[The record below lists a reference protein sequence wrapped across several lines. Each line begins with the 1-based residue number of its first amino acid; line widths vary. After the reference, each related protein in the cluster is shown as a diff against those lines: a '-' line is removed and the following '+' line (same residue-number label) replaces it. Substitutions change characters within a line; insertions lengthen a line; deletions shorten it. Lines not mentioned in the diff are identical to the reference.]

1 MRQRT
6 WRMAAVAAFV
16 SVASPVVAQQ
26 ALSPVTIAA
35 PIVTAHRG
43 TFGGTAIA
51 YDAVVEPVVVDGL
64 DGKPA
69 ARLVATSYIA
79 RGRERDRPVAFVFNG
94 GPIGPTALLHMGMFG
109 PKRVAVPDDLSADP
123 ATFRVVDNPYMPL
136 DATDIVIFDPA
147 NTGYSRTLP
156 GVAPESQFSNAADAR
171 QLAQLVQR
179 WRVLHDRPGAPV
191 YLIGES
197 YGTMRAVEAADQLR
211 TAGDPV
217 AGIMLLGQAVN
228 ILEYAQRPNNIVSY
242 AVSLPTLAAIGWA
255 QGKVRAQGRTFE
267 QFIRAAEDYGA
278 GEYLTTLFQGDRA
291 SPERQA
297 AVAARL
303 EAFTGLPA
311 AEFVK
316 ARLKVSKAAYQK
328 LLLPG
333 RRLDTND
340 ARYVVPAGAEGAA
353 YNSRHTPEAVLLFHD
368 ELGVPAAAGVY
379 ATGNPA
385 EAYFTRWGW
394 APVVSPFLDMPY
406 VGQLKTVLDTQPAT
420 RLFVGNGYFDTQTT
434 IGAMDYLV
442 AQSGLPRDRVTTRYY
457 WGGHMFYTVEASAKA
472 LGDDVR
478 RFVAPN
484 AVAGPAAVRP

>member
-1 MRQRT
+1 M
-6 WRMAAVAAFV
+6 
-16 SVASPVVAQQ
+16 AQQ

-51 YDAVVEPVVVDGL
+51 YDATVEPVVVDGL

-79 RGRERDRPVAFVFNG
+79 RGAAQDRPVAFVFNG
-94 GPIGPTALLHMGMFG
+94 GPIGPTALLHMGIFG
-109 PKRVAVPDDLSADP
+109 PKRVAVPDDINADP

-136 DATDIVIFDPA
+136 DATDVVIFDPA

-156 GVAPESQFSNAADAR
+156 GIAPESQFSNAADAR
-171 QLAQLVQR
+171 QLAQLVPR
-179 WRVLHDRPGAPV
+179 WRVLHRRPRAPV

-211 TAGDPV
+211 KAGDPV

-228 ILEYAQRPNNIVSY
+228 IIEYAQRPNNIISY

-255 QGKVRAQGRTFE
+255 QGKVDAKGRSFD
-267 QFIRAAEDYGA
+267 QFIRAAQEYGA
-278 GEYLTTLFQGDRA
+278 GEYLTVLFQGDTA
-291 SPERQA
+291 TAERQA
-297 AVAARL
+297 AVADAL
-303 EAFTGLPA
+303 EGFTGLPA
-311 AEFVK
+311 AEFLK
-316 ARLKVSKAAYQK
+316 ARLKVSKVAYQK

-340 ARYVVPAGAEGAA
+340 ARYVVPAGAESAG
-353 YNSRHTPEAVLLFHD
+353 YNTRHTPEAVRLFHD
-368 ELGVPAAAGVY
+368 VLGVPAAVGRY

-385 EAYFTRWGW
+385 ENYFTRWGW
-394 APVVSPFLDMPY
+394 ADVVSPFLDMPY
-406 VGQLKTVLDTQPAT
+406 VGQLKTAMEANPAM
-420 RLFVGNGYFDTQTT
+420 RLFVANGYFDTQTT

-478 RFVAPN
+478 RFVSAKP
-484 AVAGPAAVRP
+484 VAGSVVPRP